1 MIHLT
6 RLNGVDFVLNAELIQ
21 EIEAKPDTII
31 TLTGG
36 QKMMV
41 REPVED
47 VRRAVLEYKRYILGG
62 PAPNAGG

>member
-1 MIHLT
+1 MIGLT
-6 RLNGVDFVLNAELIQ
+6 RLNGAEFVLNAELIQ

-31 TLTGG
+31 TLTNG

-41 REPVED
+41 REPVEA

-62 PAPNAGG
+62 PIPQAGE